1 MLNRSQDRL
10 KAVRLENKLAH
21 SELVTAHETI
31 EALRAELMTSAD
43 VALRKS
49 TKSELKALRLENQEL
64 WTRLSAANDNIG
76 ELERELNQLQ
86 TKMWK
91 MTTWS

>member
-1 MLNRSQDRL
+1 M

-31 EALRAELMTSAD
+31 EALRSELMQSAD
-43 VALRKS
+43 VQLRKT
-49 TKSELKALRLENQEL
+49 TKSELRSLRLENQEL
-64 WTRLSAANDNIG
+64 WNRLNAANGNIE
-76 ELERELNQLQ
+76 ELGRELNQLQ